1 MAKVTNGGSFMASPA
16 SAKSTCQKL
25 LKTIVDEQRNFTR
38 NEQNKFNTY
47 YEFLSKEDRQKF
59 DKIINDMNS
68 SSIFNI
74 EIRQN
79 QNQNVNRKEEEKRMN
94 NNDLNFELREKIGKN
109 EGLVKLNDLEYRAA
123 VVTATAD
130 TTLGT
135 NKQHVVPVNFVQGV
149 VMDAVHDNFLLGMVK
164 VVQSENEQ
172 RITVADYMGE
182 MKDLKEM
189 EEIALE
195 DFITAEKQIILNRKG
210 CATMVSRHLINSA
223 NFDVQGHVGKI
234 FSHALAVTLE
244 KLVAKALDA
253 DTEVEANKVQYTG
266 SLLKALVAQLAVM
279 PESLRASSAIIMNPQ
294 AYQAMLGE
302 EDSVGRNLLD
312 FQYENSLRAKVCG
325 VPVVISE
332 QVQAVYVGSLR
343 DAVAVGVNV
352 RSLEAEQLPRRD
364 AVSFAMNAY
373 VGATVVLPN
382 AVKKLVKQG

>member
-25 LKTIVDEQRNFTR
+25 LKTIVEEQRNFTR

-47 YEFLSKEDRQKF
+47 YDFLSKEDRQKF
-59 DKIINDMNS
+59 DKIIDDMNK
-68 SSIFNI
+68 SSIFQI

-79 QNQNVNRKEEEKRMN
+79 QNRKEEEKRMN

-109 EGLVKLNDLEYRAA
+109 EGLVKLNDLEYRAG

-189 EEIALE
+189 QEIALE
-195 DFITAEKQIILNRKG
+195 DFITAEKQIQLSRKG

-244 KLVAKALDA
+244 KLVANALDA
-253 DTEVEANKVQYTG
+253 DTEVEANKVQYQG

-279 PESLRASSAIIMNPQ
+279 PESLRASSAIVMNPQ
-294 AYQAMLGE
+294 AYKAMLGE
-302 EDSVGRNLLD
+302 EDSIGRNLLD
-312 FQYENSLRAKVCG
+312 FQFENSLRAKVCG

-332 QVQAVYVGSLR
+332 KVQAVYVGSLR

-373 VGATVVLPN
+373 VGSCVVLPN

>member
-47 YEFLSKEDRQKF
+47 YDFLSKEDRQKF
-59 DKIINDMNS
+59 DKIIDDMNK
-68 SSIFNI
+68 SSIFQI

-79 QNQNVNRKEEEKRMN
+79 QNRKEEEKRMN

-135 NKQHVVPVNFVQGV
+135 NKQHAVPVNFVQGV
-149 VMDAVHDNFLLGMVK
+149 VMDACHDNFLLGMVK

-195 DFITAEKQIILNRKG
+195 DFITAEKQIVLNRKG

-223 NFDVQGHVGKI
+223 NFDVQAHVGKI

-253 DTEVEANKVQYTG
+253 DTEVEADKVQYQG

-279 PESLRASSAIIMNPQ
+279 LNH
-294 AYQAMLGE
+294 
-302 EDSVGRNLLD
+302 
-312 FQYENSLRAKVCG
+312 
-325 VPVVISE
+325 
-332 QVQAVYVGSLR
+332 
-343 DAVAVGVNV
+343 
-352 RSLEAEQLPRRD
+352 
-364 AVSFAMNAY
+364 
-373 VGATVVLPN
+373 
-382 AVKKLVKQG
+382 

>member
-16 SAKSTCQKL
+16 SAKSTCQRL
-25 LKTIVDEQRNFTR
+25 LKTIVNEQRNFTNTEAQR
-38 NEQNKFNTY
+38 FNDY
-47 YEFLSKEDRQKF
+47 YQFLSKEDKKQF
-59 DKIINDMNS
+59 DSLINEMNK

-74 EIRQN
+74 ELRS
-79 QNQNVNRKEEEKRMN
+79 QNVNRKEEKRMTTN
-94 NNDLNFELREKIGKN
+94 NNDLNYELRETIGKN

-130 TTLGT
+130 TNLGT
-135 NKQHVVPVNFVQGV
+135 NKQHSVPVNFVQGV
-149 VMDAVHDNFLLGMVK
+149 VMDACHDNFLLGMVK

-195 DFITAEKQIILNRKG
+195 DFITAEKQIVLNRKG

-223 NFDVQGHVGKI
+223 NFDVQAHVGKI

-253 DTEVEANKVQYTG
+253 DTEVEGAKVQYQG

-302 EDSVGRNLLD
+302 EDSIGRNLLD
-312 FQYENSLRAKVCG
+312 FAFENSLRAKVCG
-325 VPVVISE
+325 VPVIISE

-373 VGATVVLPN
+373 VGSCVVLPN

>member
-47 YEFLSKEDRQKF
+47 YDFLSKEDRQKF
-59 DKIINDMNS
+59 DKIIDDMNK
-68 SSIFNI
+68 SSIFKI

-79 QNQNVNRKEEEKRMN
+79 QNRKEEEKRMN
-94 NNDLNFELREKIGKN
+94 NNDLNYELRETIGKN
-109 EGLVKLNDLEYRAA
+109 EGLVKLNDLEYRAG

-135 NKQHVVPVNFVQGV
+135 NKQHAVPVNFVQGV

-195 DFITAEKQIILNRKG
+195 DFITAEKQIVLNRKG

-253 DTEVEANKVQYTG
+253 DTEVEANKVQYQG

-312 FQYENSLRAKVCG
+312 FSFENSLRAKVCG
-325 VPVVISE
+325 VPVIISE

-373 VGATVVLPN
+373 VGSCVVLPN

>member
-16 SAKSTCQKL
+16 SAKSTCQRL
-25 LKTIVDEQRNFTR
+25 LKTIVDEQRNFTS
-38 NEQNKFNTY
+38 NEQNKFNDY
-47 YEFLSKEDRQKF
+47 YEFLSKEDRKKF
-59 DKIINDMNS
+59 DRIIDDMNK

-74 EIRQN
+74 QLRN
-79 QNQNVNRKEEEKRMN
+79 QNQNENRKEEEKRMN
-94 NNDLNFELREKIGKN
+94 NNDLNYELRETIGKN
-109 EGLVKLNDLEYRAA
+109 EGLVKLNDLEYRAG
-123 VVTATAD
+123 VATDNAD

-135 NKQHVVPVNFVQGV
+135 NKKHTTPVNFVQGV

-189 EEIALE
+189 QEIALE
-195 DFITAEKQIILNRKG
+195 DFITAEKQIQLSRKG

-223 NFDVQGHVGKI
+223 NFDVQAHVGKI

-253 DTEVEANKVQYTG
+253 DTEVEAAKVQYTG
-266 SLLKALVAQLAVM
+266 SLLKALVAQLALM

-312 FQYENSLRAKVCG
+312 FQFENSLRAKVCG
-325 VPVVISE
+325 VPVIISE

-373 VGATVVLPN
+373 VGSCVVLPN
-382 AVKKLVKQG
+382 AVKKLVVTE

>member
-47 YEFLSKEDRQKF
+47 YDFLSKEDRQKF

-74 EIRQN
+74 ELRSQN
-79 QNQNVNRKEEEKRMN
+79 ENRKEEKRMN
-94 NNDLNFELREKIGKN
+94 NQNDLNYELRETIGKN
-109 EGLVKLNDLEYRAA
+109 EGLVKLNNLEYRAG

-135 NKQHVVPVNFVQGV
+135 NKQHAVPVNFVQGV

-195 DFITAEKQIILNRKG
+195 DFITAEKQIVLNRKG

-223 NFDVQGHVGKI
+223 NFDVQAHVGKI

-253 DTEVEANKVQYTG
+253 DTEVEGAKVQYQG

-279 PESLRASSAIIMNPQ
+279 PESLRASSAIVMNPQ

-302 EDSVGRNLLD
+302 EDSIGRNLLD
-312 FQYENSLRAKVCG
+312 FAFENSLRAKVCG
-325 VPVVISE
+325 VPVIISE
-332 QVQAVYVGSLR
+332 QVQAIYVGSLR

-373 VGATVVLPN
+373 VGSCVVLPN